1 MNRAFTLA
9 EVLITL
15 GIIGVVA
22 AMTMPALVAEH
33 QKKVAATRL
42 EKFYSIMSQAVIRWE
57 AEEGII
63 PEDFKFDSSIVLN
76 GENSK
81 EWFEGT
87 IGKYVQHESIKNDY
101 GTGYYF
107 DVKLN
112 DGSGFVAYV
121 EATSTMNFFY
131 CTQYKYCEL
140 ENYDGRRT
148 FLFTLRNGKFMT
160 SQHHQNNMTREELL
174 SSCKN
179 AQKPHRHACT
189 RLIQVDG
196 WRIAKDYPW

>member
-63 PEDFKFDSSIVLN
+63 PEDFKFDSSIIKN
-76 GENSK
+76 GENNRV
-81 EWFEGT
+81 WFDET
-87 IGKYVQHESIKNDY
+87 IGKYIQHESIKNNLSSGD
-101 GTGYYF
+101 YF

-121 EATSTMNFFY
+121 ERSTVMNFFY
-131 CTQYKYCEL
+131 CTQYKYCGAEK
-140 ENYDGRRT
+140 YDGRRT
-148 FLFTLRNGKFMT
+148 FLFTLTNGKFMT
-160 SQHHQNNMTREELL
+160 SQSSYNNMTREELL
-174 SSCKN
+174 NRCKN
-179 AQKPHRHACT
+179 AKKPGRHACT